1 MSGSECCENPPTLS
15 ATTGAG
21 LVQQFGGLTSY
32 ISGPPQSNAAIILIS
47 DIFGFEAPNLRKIAD
62 NVGAAGFYTVVP
74 DFFHGDPYVPDQH
87 TISEWLKNHGPNQG
101 FEEAKPVIEALKSK
115 GVTKVGAVG
124 FCWGAKVVVELG
136 KHAYINA
143 GVLLHPSLVTCEDVQ
158 GVKVPLSILGAEV
171 DHTSPP
177 ELVKQF
183 EDILTAKPEV
193 DCFVKIFPRVSHGWS
208 VRYKDEDEHEMK
220 CAQEA
225 HKDMLDW
232 IIKHV
237 K

>member
-1 MSGSECCENPPTLS
+1 MTELADKVASLGF
-15 ATTGAG
+15 
-21 LVQQFGGLTSY
+21 LVVVPDFLYGDPFHYEKHTRASCMDKGYEDAKT
-32 ISGPPQSNAAIILIS
+32 IIVALKS
-47 DIFGFEAPNLRKIAD
+47 RGVLK
-62 NVGAAGFYTVVP
+62 VGAAGF
-74 DFFHGDPYVPDQH
+74 
-87 TISEWLKNHGPNQG
+87 
-101 FEEAKPVIEALKSK
+101 
-115 GVTKVGAVG
+115 
-124 FCWGAKVVVELG
+124 CWGGLVAVKL
-136 KHAYINA
+136 AAFDCIQA
-143 GVLLHPSLVTCEDVQ
+143 AVLLHPGVITEEQ
-158 GVKVPLSILGAEV
+158 INGVKVPLSILGAEV